1 LAFDSQGQLFW
12 TYLGRR
18 NDNGN
23 LEVFIAQVNPKTG
36 VILEDY
42 PVNVTAAA
50 GLPASVAANNN
61 DKEWLAADRFP
72 ESPFVDRL
80 YVVWTRFDN
89 LGGTFVHTTFST
101 DQGLTWS
108 EALTVSAFGEGFVW
122 PTHNAVAPTGDVY
135 VAYHSQ
141 PIFVGGAPSGT
152 SGQVFVLRST
162 DGGESYPQKTVA
174 YAPGE
179 ADITFNVQTSIR
191 TLNRS
196 VSWTQGSAQPW
207 VLPDPINL
215 DNVYVVAADDPT
227 NQDHGAGVDDMDVF
241 IVRSTDQGRNWG
253 DPDRVDAGPDET
265 TQFFPTA
272 AIDDQSQCLT
282 VTWYD
287 TRAEETNAAGNFLL
301 DVFLRSSCDGG
312 QTFGS
317 EVQINDE
324 QFDPDVGAP
333 ARFPGPPPTLR
344 IGEYN
349 GVAVLT
355 GPTGFKGT
363 VAHAVWT
370 GNTFMD
376 SDPTGQQIFFDSVVI
391 ERE

>member
-1 LAFDSQGQLFW
+1 
-12 TYLGRR
+12 
-18 NDNGN
+18 
-23 LEVFIAQVNPKTG
+23 
-36 VILEDY
+36 
-42 PVNVTAAA
+42 VTAAA